1 MVSVGFDME
10 LLKFILW
17 TKVLPIVSTL
27 TFVKQERRTLNK
39 AFLLS
44 LSSALS
50 RP

>member
-10 LLKFILW
+10 LFGSILW
-17 TKVLPIVSTL
+17 IKVLPIVSTL
-27 TFVKQERRTLNK
+27 TFAKQKRRTLNK
-39 AFLLS
+39 TFFLP